1 MSPGSGLF
9 CIGFS
14 SICVILVL
22 RMKCAIQISNGV
34 SCFFCVYRC
43 VIFYTF

>member
-14 SICVILVL
+14 SMCVILVL
-22 RMKCAIQISNGV
+22 RMKCAIQTSNDV
-34 SCFFCVYRC
+34 SCFVFFVCIDV
-43 VIFYTF
+43 